1 MFTWKKGSEMRVL
14 AIGAHPDD
22 VDLLCGGTLARY
34 AERGDSVTIAV
45 ATNGDVGSQVAGI
58 TREEVAAIRHNEA
71 ANSAAVI
78 GAELIWMGYSDEF
91 LFDGRQARESFVD
104 AIREARADVVFA
116 HSETD
121 YHPDHRVAGKLTR
134 DSRILASVHLVE
146 STYPS
151 TEIPTVF
158 LMDTYKGRNF
168 EPEMFVDIST
178 VIDKKK
184 AMLNAHTSQNQW
196 MQHIFST
203 NMEDGM
209 LVQSRFRGEQA
220 GVAYAEGFQV
230 LKDWPLRGD
239 GSLLP

>member
-1 MFTWKKGSEMRVL
+1 MRVL

-22 VDLLCGGTLARY
+22 VDLLCGGTLAKY
-34 AERGDSVTIAV
+34 AARGDSVTIAV
-45 ATNGDVGSQVAGI
+45 ATNGEVGAPDPGM
-58 TREEVAAIRHNEA
+58 TREEVAAIRHGEA
-71 ANSAAVI
+71 QNSAAVI
-78 GAELIWMGYSDEF
+78 GADLIWMGFSDEF
-91 LFDGRQARESFVD
+91 LFDDRVARERFID
-104 AIREARADVVFA
+104 AIREARPDVLFA

-121 YHPDHRVAGKLTR
+121 YHPDHRVAGTITR
-134 DSRILASVHLVE
+134 DSRIPASVGLVDT
-146 STYPS
+146 TYAS

-168 EPEMFVDIST
+168 EPEMFVDISA
-178 VIDKKK
+178 VIEKKK
-184 AMLNAHTSQNQW
+184 AMLSAHDSQNRW

-203 NMEDGM
+203 DMADGM

-220 GVAYAEGFQV
+220 GVRYAEGFQV